1 MKNKFKS
8 LGKKT
13 QILLIS
19 TTLFLTI
26 FLSPIFISTVTAG
39 EIDIFQ
45 MVSTLLGKVD
55 HQEEKIAN
63 LENEIDKLKE
73 QIENQKP
80 VIVEKED
87 KEEPKTDPVVV
98 VKPEQPKPA
107 EPKPAEPKPV
117 EPKPAE
123 PKPVATS
130 LPTLQVY
137 LKESALKLIWT
148 KDTSTNF
155 QGYKIVISKAD
166 STPSYPDNGYLTF
179 ITDRYT
185 TYWFLDNTKA
195 YSNGDFGSY
204 LAPDTYYYFAI
215 TYVYKDKKVTTDA
228 VKFKTPSTIQTEET
242 EPLAPESLKLEVMV
256 KDSGL
261 KLLWTK
267 ELSSQLQGYKVVIS
281 KSNSSPSYPDDGY
294 LKWITDRNTN
304 YVYVDNKSMYNGGD
318 IEGYLLPDTEYYFS
332 ITYIYKDKNV
342 TTPAI
347 LVKTPIGLYSPSDDP
362 TLAVEDIDVNATV
375 DGSVIKLS
383 WTKEISNALQ
393 GYKVVISKNNSSPS
407 YPDDGYLV
415 WITDPYKNYW
425 TIDNKTMYNGGD
437 FDGYLQAD
445 QTYYVTV
452 TYVYNDK
459 KVTGEVIVITTPA
472 DLYIP
477 TR

>member
-13 QILLIS
+13 RILLIS

-80 VIVEKED
+80 VVVEKED

-98 VKPEQPKPA
+98 VKPE
-107 EPKPAEPKPV
+107 EPKPV
-117 EPKPAE
+117 EPKPVE
-123 PKPVATS
+123 PKPVEPKPVVS
-130 LPTLQVY
+130 SQPTLQVS

-185 TYWFLDNTKA
+185 TYWYLDNTKA

-281 KSNSSPSYPDDGY
+281 KSNSSPSYPDEGY

-332 ITYIYKDKNV
+332 ITYIYKDKKV

-407 YPDDGYLV
+407 YPNDGYLV

-459 KVTGEVIVITTPA
+459 KVTGEVIMITTPT

>member
-80 VIVEKED
+80 VVVEKED

-98 VKPEQPKPA
+98 VKPEQ
-107 EPKPAEPKPV
+107 PKPAEPKPV

-407 YPDDGYLV
+407 YPNDGYLV

>member
-80 VIVEKED
+80 VVVEKED

-107 EPKPAEPKPV
+107 EPKPV

-130 LPTLQVY
+130 QPTLQVY

-332 ITYIYKDKNV
+332 ITYIYKNKNV

-362 TLAVEDIDVNATV
+362 TLAVEDIDVNATI

-407 YPDDGYLV
+407 YPNDGYLV

>member
-107 EPKPAEPKPV
+107 EPKPA

>member
-80 VIVEKED
+80 VVVEKED

-107 EPKPAEPKPV
+107 EPKPV

-130 LPTLQVY
+130 QPTLQVY

-407 YPDDGYLV
+407 YPNDGYLV

>member
-13 QILLIS
+13 RILLIS

-98 VKPEQPKPA
+98 VKPE
-107 EPKPAEPKPV
+107 EPKPV
-117 EPKPAE
+117 EPKPVE
-123 PKPVATS
+123 PKPVEPKPVVS
-130 LPTLQVY
+130 SQPTLQVS

-185 TYWFLDNTKA
+185 TYWYLDNTKA

-332 ITYIYKDKNV
+332 ITYIYKDKKV

-407 YPDDGYLV
+407 YPNDGYLV

-459 KVTGEVIVITTPA
+459 KVTGEVIMITTPT

>member
-80 VIVEKED
+80 VVVEKED

-98 VKPEQPKPA
+98 VKPEQ
-107 EPKPAEPKPV
+107 PKPAEPKPV